1 MLLTILWN
9 LDSNIFFWGLNIFVP
24 AHLALHPDGG
34 AQCLRGVGGPRH
46 DRGHALHDEL
56 PLRAVLAVVPRH
68 ALVPD
73 NKYF

>member
-1 MLLTILWN
+1 MLLNILCN
-9 LDSNIFFWGLNIFVP
+9 LDSNIFFLRSKYFIP

-56 PLRAVLAVVPRH
+56 ALRAVLAVVPRH

>member
-1 MLLTILWN
+1 MLLTIL
-9 LDSNIFFWGLNIFVP
+9 SNFVSKYFCWGLNIFVP

-34 AQCLRGVGGPRH
+34 AECLRGVGGPRH